1 LVAIA
6 RDRFGISLIL
16 LTVRRVVQ
24 RIFAFSAGARWYRA
38 GAIVQH
44 RCAGIISPTAAY
56 FTLALS
62 ILKRKFEGGLFVRR
76 TFLAAVLAA
85 TTAIAIPTVARSA
98 ENETTQQA
106 QAAPMAEDMGEE
118 HGGGPAQWMRGE
130 VGRGMQGWRGM
141 MHRMM
146 MRRNPQERC
155 EERLAWRAAMR
166 AYVEVKLNLTPEQR
180 PLWDKVQSAAQAEGQ
195 KELQLCS
202 ELKPG
207 SETTILDRLDR
218 MQQFLSTR
226 LEGLQAA
233 KPAVQALYQ
242 ALTPEQRAI
251 FDHPFRL

>member
-1 LVAIA
+1 LGGDYFADGGIFYA
-6 RDRFGISLIL
+6 RAL
-16 LTVRRVVQ
+16 L
-24 RIFAFSAGARWYRA
+24 
-38 GAIVQH
+38 
-44 RCAGIISPTAAY
+44 
-56 FTLALS
+56 
-62 ILKRKFEGGLFVRR
+62 LKRKFEGGLFVRR

-130 VGRGMQGWRGM
+130 GGRGMQGWRGM